1 MIYLL
6 IITNIVAVYVS
17 IKLFSHFAQRLGFM
31 DIPNSRSMH
40 TQPKVRGAGIC
51 FVGVSL
57 ITLFFYYYADLH
69 QLNDISYMLFSI
81 LIVYLTG
88 LVDDYKEISSRTKF
102 ILIIAASILLMS
114 NGFIIKDMGYFLR
127 YDIVLPIYVGIPLT
141 LVAITGFTNAMN
153 LMDGLDGLAGM
164 ISIIMLAVF
173 FWIGYTY
180 NDSLMMVLSSVFIT
194 AVATFLLFNWYPS
207 KVFMG
212 DSGSLSLG
220 FVISVLAVRSMDYV
234 QSIAVLFIIVLP
246 VLDTFIV
253 MTRRIQRGLSPFK
266 ADKTHMH
273 HILYGRYKDVS
284 YTVIILV
291 YIQIAFAVIGVQL
304 RDADNF
310 MSFILFGILFF
321 IFLNLLDQRL
331 ARRKN
336 TNKAILGDWHERERK
351 K

>member
-1 MIYLL
+1 MVYLL
-6 IITNIVAVYVS
+6 IIINLFAVYFS
-17 IKLFSHFAQRLGFM
+17 IRLFVHFAKRLGFI
-31 DIPNSRSMH
+31 DVPNQRSMH
-40 TQPKVRGAGIC
+40 TEPKVRGAGIC

-57 ITLFFYYYADLH
+57 MTLLLFGFIDVL
-69 QLNDISYMLFSI
+69 QLRQISFVLLAI

-88 LVDDYKEISSRTKF
+88 VIDDYKEISSRVKF
-102 ILIIAASILLMS
+102 VLIIVASVVIIG
-114 NGFIIKDMGYFLR
+114 NGLIITDMGDFLGF
-127 YDIVLPIYVGIPLT
+127 DLVLPIYVGIPLT
-141 LVAITGFTNAMN
+141 VVAISGFTNAMN

-164 ISIIMLAVF
+164 ISIIMLSVF
-173 FWIGYTY
+173 FWIGYNY
-180 NDSLMMVLSSVFIT
+180 DDHMMMVLSSVFIT
-194 AVATFLLFNWYPS
+194 AVLSFLLFNWYPS

-220 FVISVLAVRSMDYV
+220 FVISILAVRSMDYV

-273 HILYGRYKDVS
+273 HILFGRYKDVP
-284 YTVIILV
+284 YTVIMLI
-291 YIQIAFAVIGVQL
+291 YIQIAFSIIGVQL

-321 IFLNLLDQRL
+321 IFLNLFDQRL
-331 ARRKN
+331 ERRKSKN
-336 TNKAILGDWHERERK
+336 RAILGNWHVRK
-351 K
+351 RKN